1 MFSKKFLVFLLS
13 LIVLAAFSFGAFA
26 ASGQGYFGSGN
37 GDNYQ
42 LEDEDDYDDYDDEDD
57 YDDDDDYV
65 TVPST
70 PPENNSN
77 NKYEVPTNQE
87 LTYWE
92 KRNIT
97 PEQRSV
103 NSAKVIES
111 YQLDRNVAR
120 DLLNKHRDAEKTQV
134 GKREQAQRYEIIFG
148 EYPYDYFAAY
158 KVAELHYDMG
168 HYGTALKWVDIS
180 LKVYPNYYPASALR
194 KKASGALKR

>member
-1 MFSKKFLVFLLS
+1 MFSKKFLVFILS
-13 LIVLAAFSFGAFA
+13 IIILASFSFRAFA
-26 ASGQGYFGSGN
+26 ASGEGYFGPDN
-37 GDNYQ
+37 GDDYQ
-42 LEDEDDYDDYDDEDD
+42 LEEEDEDYEDEYEDD
-57 YDDDDDYV
+57 DNYV
-65 TVPST
+65 TVPPAPS
-70 PPENNSN
+70 ENN
-77 NKYEVPTNQE
+77 
-87 LTYWE
+87 YWE

-120 DLLNKHRDAEKTQV
+120 VLLNKHRDAEKTQV